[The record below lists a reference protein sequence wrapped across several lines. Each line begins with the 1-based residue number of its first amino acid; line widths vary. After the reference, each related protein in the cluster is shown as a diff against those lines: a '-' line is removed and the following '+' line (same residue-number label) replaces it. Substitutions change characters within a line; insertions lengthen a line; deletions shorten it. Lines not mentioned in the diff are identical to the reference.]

1 MFDCREQIAMSRGLT
16 DLPMVVMA
24 NKVDLVKPD
33 SNDKYR
39 HELMNKVENMFVP
52 LISITENHPR
62 DE

>member
-39 HELMNKVENMFVP
+39 HELMNKVEKYVCPTNLNNRKSF
-52 LISITENHPR
+52 TR
-62 DE
+62 